1 MSALAKCRRHR
12 LVDSHRLSSTS
23 ILASELGARSAVH
36 LTCLPCKATHEGV
49 SCATFQAERRPAG
62 RSPTRSPSPLG
73 ARRKSYGTTSPWK
86 DARSIDGD
94 KAPSRVSLPPTLAAE
109 LRCDDTANTSRTLL
123 GKCLGER
130 ELGGSVTLPG
140 TSRHSLH
147 RRARFIISEV
157 SLLSPFFAFS
167 PRCVLQQS
175 VVADRGT
182 WSGDPG
188 ASRQMRKAICR
199 TEDCGFEKQVDA
211 RDTEL
216 ICYKCRKTT
225 CLVCNAIHSYLTC
238 EEYRRQDHVH
248 SSAKLCTSSRP
259 ARPTRRSATVVGRTA
274 LQPREATPATMGGA
288 GETYSEEEPT
298 VQVSRGDKSES
309 RDVPPVLR
317 RLFQKHLS
325 AEKHLRQEGSARSAG
340 SEGYKQSS
348 LQRNSLNQIFEEIVD
363 VLGCGHLLC
372 RECVH
377 ATAVGSLTYIVHCPV
392 TTEEGVSCGSCIQES
407 ALISVM
413 TEDEYTLRKGLL
425 NLPIIRCPTEG
436 CSGKFSA
443 RPGTQRMNCP
453 ACQSEYCVPCSA
465 IHSGI
470 TCEQFIRGV
479 VDDVDG
485 PDVADILSSGLSA
498 SPLPSTPETSD
509 EEAVECSGCLADTP
523 AEDVVTVEQCGHRL
537 CRDCIRR
544 NTIEMTGNAA
554 LCPVKLEDDT
564 QCNSRIQGSAL

>member
-1 MSALAKCRRHR
+1 MLKYLHHPAATQQEAMEAEKMICYWTTCGKPLSAKPGSRFVRC
-12 LVDSHRLSSTS
+12 
-23 ILASELGARSAVH
+23 SECGH
-36 LTCLPCKATHEGV
+36 LTCLPCKATHEGM

-62 RSPTRSPSPLG
+62 RSPARPPSPLG
-73 ARRKSYGTTSPWK
+73 ARRKSCGTTSPWK

-94 KAPSRVSLPPTLAAE
+94 KAPSRVSPPPTL
-109 LRCDDTANTSRTLL
+109 
-123 GKCLGER
+123 
-130 ELGGSVTLPG
+130 
-140 TSRHSLH
+140 
-147 RRARFIISEV
+147 
-157 SLLSPFFAFS
+157 
-167 PRCVLQQS
+167 
-175 VVADRGT
+175 VADFDAMTLQTPPGHSWANASASASSAGPSHYPNVTAQSTSPSKQSAVADGGT

-188 ASRQMRKAICR
+188 TSRQMRKAICR

-211 RDTEL
+211 SDTEL

-225 CLVCNAIHSYLTC
+225 CLVCNAIHSYLSC
-238 EEYRRQDHVH
+238 EEYRRQLDD
-248 SSAKLCTSSRP
+248 
-259 ARPTRRSATVVGRTA
+259 
-274 LQPREATPATMGGA
+274 Q
-288 GETYSEEEPT
+288 EEEI
-298 VQVSRGDKSES
+298 QVWCAGKDCKFTAYVGASTLQLTCPLCGRITCIKCQAVHE
-309 RDVPPVLR
+309 
-317 RLFQKHLS
+317 FQTCE
-325 AEKHLRQEGSARSAG
+325 AYAQ
-340 SEGYKQSS
+340 
-348 LQRNSLNQIFEEIVD
+348 LNQIFEEIVD

-544 NTIEMTGNAA
+544 NTIDMTGNAA